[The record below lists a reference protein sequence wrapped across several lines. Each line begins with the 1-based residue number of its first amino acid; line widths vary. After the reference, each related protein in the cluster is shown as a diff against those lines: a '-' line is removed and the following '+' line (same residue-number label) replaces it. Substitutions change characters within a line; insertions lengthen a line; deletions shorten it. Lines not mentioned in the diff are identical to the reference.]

1 METAAATSAAYGKGA
16 RKMAYFRS
24 FLVGTLALLL
34 AGCGSDDAATGTQS
48 TPTGTPDKETLPL
61 DVALPIVF
69 VHGFAGSAQQ
79 YESQAIRFA
88 ANGYPRERIFALDH
102 DGAGTD
108 YATYVSLVDALVDQV
123 RAKFSVD
130 KVYLVGHSRGTLVS
144 TNYLGDAT
152 RAAKIAKYVSLDGGG
167 CGAADTANIPCISL
181 VQAARGGTHEMPL
194 SGQAHVECA
203 TSLESFVEQYKLF
216 VGAEPEVTEIVPQ
229 DKPVELT
236 GRLVIFPANI
246 GRAGTTLEIWEINP
260 DTGHRLG
267 GAPIKTYSIDE
278 TGDWGPI
285 VVSPDKRYEMAV
297 VAPDS
302 GSHHFYLQ
310 RYVRS
315 SHLVRLLSGQPD
327 SPIRNATHRGP
338 NHAAVIAMRMRE
350 WYTDPSPTAA
360 GGPLGGQARDPAKM
374 DLLEVGTTSSGRD
387 QAPANIIQTRM
398 TNGDIA
404 IHIHDDEASPGEST
418 FGALPAFSDPACTNC
433 TAFQTTADVFMPAS
447 DPPDGTITFKNIPRG
462 DSAKPQVVKVPNW
475 ASENHL
481 ISIIFSDYP
490 Q

>member
-1 METAAATSAAYGKGA
+1 
-16 RKMAYFRS
+16 MAYFRS
-24 FLVGTLALLL
+24 FLVGTLALAL
-34 AGCGSDDAATGTQS
+34 AGCGSDDAESKAQS
-48 TPTGTPDKETLPL
+48 TGTGTPDKETLPL

-102 DGAGTD
+102 DGAGVD
-108 YATYVSLVDALVDQV
+108 YATYVSLVDALVDEV

-167 CGAADTANIPCISL
+167 CGAADTANIPCVSL

-203 TSLESFVEQYKLF
+203 TSRESFIEQYKLF
-216 VGAEPEVTEIVPQ
+216 VGAEPEVTEIVRQ
-229 DKPVELT
+229 DKPIELK

-246 GRAGTTLEIWEINP
+246 GRAGTTLDIWEINA
-260 DTGHRLG
+260 DTGHRVG
-267 GAPIKTYSIDE
+267 TAPIKTFSIDE
-278 TGDWGPI
+278 TGDWGP
-285 VVSPDKRYEMAV
+285 VTVSADKRYEMAV
-297 VAPDS
+297 SAPDS
-302 GSHHFYLQ
+302 GSQHFYMQ

-327 SPIRNATHRGP
+327 SPIRNATNRGP
-338 NHAAVIAMRMRE
+338 DHSAVIAMRMRE

-360 GGPLGGQARDPAKM
+360 GGPLGGQPRDPAKV
-374 DLLEVGTTSSGRD
+374 DELQVSTTSPGHD
-387 QAPANIIQTRM
+387 QAAINIIQTRM

-404 IHIHDDEASPGEST
+404 IHVHDDKDSPGEST
-418 FGALPAFSDPACTNC
+418 LGPLPAFSDPACTNC

-447 DPPDGTITFKNIPRG
+447 DPPNGTITFKNIPRG
-462 DSAKPQVVKVPNW
+462 DASKPQVLTVPNW
-475 ASENHL
+475 ASDNHL
-481 ISIIFSDYP
+481 ISLVFSDYP